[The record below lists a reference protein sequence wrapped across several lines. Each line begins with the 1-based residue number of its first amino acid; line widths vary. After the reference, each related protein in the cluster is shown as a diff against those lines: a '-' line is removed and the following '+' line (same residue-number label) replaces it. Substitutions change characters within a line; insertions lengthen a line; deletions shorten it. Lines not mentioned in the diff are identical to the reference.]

1 MSVHVPTLVQNQRW
15 YAPCVSEREHP
26 NTNTNTCAFDPFDT
40 LTHLSSSRVE
50 RFADLL
56 TAFTIYLVKAKIA
69 AGVVVVAV
77 VVGG

>member
-1 MSVHVPTLVQNQRW
+1 MYQRW
-15 YAPCVSEREHP
+15 YRTNVGMPCVSERANTRDP

-56 TAFTIYLVKAKIA
+56 TAFTIDLVKAKIA